1 MDTETT
7 IDKDAIISIA
17 IQAAGTNEYEFYNRR
32 TVQSYMARLCCYT
45 YLHKKGLTHSEIAL
59 LVRRKR
65 IGITQAI
72 KSFCDRYR
80 YDTRFKDVY
89 DRFCEMVKQ
98 AESK

>member
-7 IDKDAIISIA
+7 IDKDAIIRIA
-17 IQAAGTNEYEFYNRR
+17 IQVAGTNEYEFYNRR
-32 TVQSYMARLCCYT
+32 TVRSYMARLCCYT
-45 YLHKKGLTHSEIAL
+45 YLYRKGLTHNEIAL

-65 IGITQAI
+65 IGITQALE
-72 KSFCDRYR
+72 SFSDRYR
-80 YDTRFKDVY
+80 YDARFREVC